1 MENDEAILLN
11 DSSYIEVC
19 DSVCKGKAIIKRL
32 SRFLYKIF
40 KRTLDV
46 IISLV
51 GIVFLLPFMLIVKI
65 AFLLTGDKDT
75 ILFSQPRTGKN
86 GKNFNLL
93 KFRSMKINNDVRD
106 FSKEDEFTKIG
117 KFLRRTSLDELPQII
132 NILRGEMSFIGPRPW
147 IPEYYENMNENQRMR
162 VSVLPGIT
170 GLAQVS
176 GRNSVSV
183 IDKINYD
190 LYYVKHFGI
199 IQDINVLWKTI
210 ATVFKKEHAY
220 ISKMGIHEEIEEL
233 KRTNNSEVKKKNA
246 TVEKA
251 QLQDIG
257 DQVVTKEII
266 ANERNKKS
274 RVLKK

>member
-1 MENDEAILLN
+1 MENNEAILLN
-11 DSSYIEVC
+11 ESNCIEVC
-19 DSVCKGKAIIKRL
+19 DSMSKSGAFIKKL
-32 SRFLYKIF
+32 TKFFYKIL
-40 KRTLDV
+40 KRILDIV
-46 IISLV
+46 ISLI
-51 GIVFLLPFMLIVKI
+51 GIVFLLPFMLIIKI
-65 AFLLTGDKDT
+65 AFLITGDRDT
-75 ILFSQPRTGKN
+75 IIFSQPRTGKN

-106 FSKEDEFTKIG
+106 FSKEDEFTKVG

-132 NILRGEMSFIGPRPW
+132 NILKGEMSFIGPRPW
-147 IPEYYENMNENQRMR
+147 IPEYYENMNENQRKR

-199 IQDINVLWKTI
+199 VQDLIVLCKTV

-220 ISKMGIHEEIEEL
+220 ISKMGIKEEIDEL
-233 KRTNNSEVKKKNA
+233 RRLNKPEKGNKSKVK
-246 TVEKA
+246 
-251 QLQDIG
+251 
-257 DQVVTKEII
+257 
-266 ANERNKKS
+266 
-274 RVLKK
+274 